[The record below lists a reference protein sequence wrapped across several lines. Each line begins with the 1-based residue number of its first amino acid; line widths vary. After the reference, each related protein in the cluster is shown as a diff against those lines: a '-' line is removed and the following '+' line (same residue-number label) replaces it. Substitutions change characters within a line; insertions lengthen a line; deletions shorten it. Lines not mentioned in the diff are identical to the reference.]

1 MTLEPFTDQENFWK
15 GAFGDDYVERNS
27 SDQIVASNLSLFA
40 EALNCVKHPDS
51 ILEFGANIG
60 LNLRAIRHLFP
71 QASLKGIEINAR
83 AARHLREYIGHE
95 NVIEGSILRVTQP
108 SPADLVLVKG
118 VLIHVN
124 PEHLPDVYKRI
135 FESSRRL
142 ILICE
147 YFNPTPVAIP
157 YRGHEEKLFKR
168 DFVGEI
174 MDLYPSLRLIN
185 YGFRYSRDPSFPLDD
200 VNWFLLEK
208 RMDHESC

>member
-1 MTLEPFTDQENFWK
+1 MTSGEFTDQENFWK

-27 SDQIVASNLSLFA
+27 GDKIIASNLSLFA
-40 EALNCVKHPDS
+40 EALNCVEHPNS

-60 LNLRAIRHLFP
+60 LNLRALRFLFP
-71 QASLKGIEINAR
+71 QATLKGIEINAQ
-83 AARHLREYIGHE
+83 AASRLREFIGHE

-108 SPADLVLVKG
+108 SPVDLVLVKG
-118 VLIHVN
+118 VLIHVH
-124 PEHLPDVYKRI
+124 PDQLSDVYKRI
-135 FESSRRL
+135 FDSSRRL

-174 MDLYPSLRLIN
+174 MDLYPSLCLIN
-185 YGFRYSRDPSFPLDD
+185 YGFRYNRDPSFPLDD

-208 RMDHESC
+208 RRDR